1 MYATDRGIE
10 ELLERRGEET
20 VSVEWLADR
29 LRAFVDLNPAFENA
43 VERVATFLARDDSL
57 ARDDLDDGLGAC
69 SAISGRSRTRA
80 GGRRGAPP
88 PRRARR
94 R

>member
-29 LRAFVDLNPAFENA
+29 LRAFVDLNPESENA
-43 VERVATFLARDDSL
+43 VERIASFLARDDT
-57 ARDDLDDGLGAC
+57 DDG
-69 SAISGRSRTRA
+69 
-80 GGRRGAPP
+80 
-88 PRRARR
+88 
-94 R
+94 